1 MKPTQTGNYWLAMP
15 SINCVTKKTTYDVI
29 EIVLVV
35 FGYIHR
41 GKPIN
46 KVIAKFWNSPL
57 DKIPETA
64 KWSEM
69 IIPPKFD

>member
-35 FGYIHR
+35 FGYIL
-41 GKPIN
+41 GKI
-46 KVIAKFWNSPL
+46 WNEEFNIKTLVPFS
-57 DKIPETA
+57 KE
-64 KWSEM
+64 KS
-69 IIPPKFD
+69 